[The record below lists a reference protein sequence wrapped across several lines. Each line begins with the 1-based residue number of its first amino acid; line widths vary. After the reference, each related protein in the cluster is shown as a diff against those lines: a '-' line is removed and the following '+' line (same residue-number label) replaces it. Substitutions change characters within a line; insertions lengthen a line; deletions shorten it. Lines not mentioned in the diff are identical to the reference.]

1 MLTTVRSIATLSES
15 DLIAECRQ
23 GNPRAQKVLYDRLS
37 GQMLGVCQR
46 YLRHLEDAEEAMLV
60 GFVKV
65 FKAIGQ
71 YREEGSFKGWVRRIM
86 VNEALGQLRRREPMH
101 LDIDEC
107 PSGVAPLAAAVES
120 DLNVADLLRLIH
132 KLPTGY
138 RTVFN
143 LYAVEGYSHA
153 EIAELLSISEGT
165 SKSQLSKARA
175 LLQRQLASPHFT
187 TSSFHSQ
194 SYAA

>member
-1 MLTTVRSIATLSES
+1 MATLLPSLSQLTET
-15 DLIAECRQ
+15 DLLAECRR

-37 GQMLGVCQR
+37 PGMLSVCLR
-46 YLRHLEDAEEAMLV
+46 YLRHPEDAEEALV
-60 GFVKV
+60 LGFVKV
-65 FKAIGQ
+65 FRALAQ
-71 YREEGSFKGWVRRIM
+71 YRGEGSFRGWVRRVMI
-86 VNEALGQLRRREPMH
+86 NEALGQLRRRQPLH

-107 PSGVAPLAAAVES
+107 HDGVATITAAAES
-120 DLNVADLLRLIH
+120 NLDTADLLRLIQA
-132 KLPTGY
+132 LPAGY

-153 EIAELLSISEGT
+153 EIAALLGISEGT

-175 LLQRQLASPHFT
+175 LLQRQLAVLH
-187 TSSFHSQ
+187 SFSFQPQ